1 MSTIECA
8 HYLIRCRCGAKGVA
22 YWQENDGW
30 QFRRRGP
37 ETIVQVSGDFYWTEH
52 SALGQQAF
60 FGRRLVCKRCGA
72 QPETIEMRLV
82 S

>member
-1 MSTIECA
+1 MPTIESA

-30 QFRRRGP
+30 RFRRRGP
-37 ETIVQVSGDFYWTEH
+37 ETIVQINGDFDWIEP
-52 SALGQQAF
+52 ALSGPASF

-72 QPETIEMRLV
+72 QPVATEMRLV